1 MPTSFNRFIDLFF
14 ASSLLSLRWVWI
26 VSINCSPTVRIGLS
40 EVWGSWNINPILFPL
55 YFTILSEFSWMLRS
69 PKITE
74 PLETLPGSSIKFII
88 AFPTVLFPDPDS
100 PTNPKIS
107 PLLTSIFTFL
117 AA

>member
-1 MPTSFNRFIDLFF
+1 
-14 ASSLLSLRWVWI
+14 
-26 VSINCSPTVRIGLS
+26 
-40 EVWGSWNINPILFPL
+40 
-55 YFTILSEFSWMLRS
+55 MLRS

-74 PLETLPGSSIKFII
+74 PLDTLPGSSIKFII

-117 AA
+117 AALTVSFLI